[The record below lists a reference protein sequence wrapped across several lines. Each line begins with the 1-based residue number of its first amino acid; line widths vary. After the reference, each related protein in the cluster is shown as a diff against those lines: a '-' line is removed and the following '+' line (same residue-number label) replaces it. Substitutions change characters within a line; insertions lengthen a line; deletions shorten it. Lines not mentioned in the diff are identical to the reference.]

1 MDKNLINQN
10 TKKYK
15 YTYVFNEGRSE
26 RLNSE
31 KSPKDFFYFYSEL
44 KKNNIKTGFIELQNN
59 NSKNIPLNLFKIFE
73 KIFIRFFQLPF
84 MVIR

>member
-1 MDKNLINQN
+1 MYLMRVDQKGCILRNP
-10 TKKYK
+10 
-15 YTYVFNEGRSE
+15 
-26 RLNSE
+26 
-31 KSPKDFFYFYSEL
+31 PKDFFYFYSEL

-73 KIFIRFFQLPF
+73 KIFIRFFNCPF